1 MSDGAAEA
9 DPRPLTGE
17 PVSVDLLN
25 TTWVDAAGSHDLL
38 AGLPGLAVWLRGQG
52 WHDAPQTEATRTA
65 LVGAREAL
73 RRHVTGDEDARA
85 ELNAV
90 LARGSL
96 VRTLG
101 DGGPTT
107 RVEVADPS
115 DLPAWTAVED
125 YLRLLERD
133 PHRIRLCAGPGC
145 VLHFFDVSKRGE
157 RRWCSMAGCGNRAKA
172 ARHYARTRR
181 PAGRD
186 HAGRPDRGTSPG
198 I

>member
-1 MSDGAAEA
+1 MRDGDAGV
-9 DPRPLTGE
+9 DPRPLIGE
-17 PVSVDLLN
+17 PVSIDLLN
-25 TTWVDAAGSHDLL
+25 TTWVDVSGSHDLL
-38 AGLPGLAVWLRGQG
+38 ADLPGLAIWLRGQG
-52 WHDAPQTEATRTA
+52 LDHAPPTEATRTA
-65 LVGAREAL
+65 LSGAREAM
-73 RRHVTGDEDARA
+73 RRHVDGDANARA

-90 LARGSL
+90 LERGSL
-96 VRTLG
+96 VRALG

-133 PHRIRLCAGPGC
+133 PSRIRRCAGAGC

-181 PAGRD
+181 SG
-186 HAGRPDRGTSPG
+186 PD
-198 I
+198 